1 MTRAANSDKAAY
13 ERCIPDRQRDK
24 HRQNTRDEK
33 SKKKKK
39 EKKEADEEGKD
50 AMF

>member
-24 HRQNTRDEK
+24 HSQNTRDEK
-33 SKKKKK
+33 SKKKK